1 MKYLITLTFLS
12 FLTCFYFYTKHEK
25 EAEINVMNSKRI
37 QIGQTKKEVF
47 NIMGESYEERMSKD
61 STGKI
66 ERDLYYITP
75 FGTSNNIRF
84 TLDVRYDTVKEIEL
98 LKE

>member
-1 MKYLITLTFLS
+1 
-12 FLTCFYFYTKHEK
+12 
-25 EAEINVMNSKRI
+25 
-37 QIGQTKKEVF
+37 
-47 NIMGESYEERMSKD
+47 MGESYEERMSKD

-75 FGTSNNIRF
+75 FGTSNDIRF